1 MNVLFKYTIILKS
14 SLWKML
20 TSSFY
25 DILINIAVIC
35 KWEKKWLKGKE
46 INDVWEGASCMTTCV
61 EDQFLGKR
69 SYFSYQCLQSSNIK
83 I

>member
-1 MNVLFKYTIILKS
+1 MNVLFKYTIILNF

-35 KWEKKWLKGKE
+35 KWEKNGSRERRLMMSGKE
-46 INDVWEGASCMTTCV
+46 PAV
-61 EDQFLGKR
+61 
-69 SYFSYQCLQSSNIK
+69 
-83 I
+83 